1 MTCTREQRHQPSIAN
16 IAMPELK
23 NVNVISMMIAI
34 AGGMKKMNNLYERL
48 KPEALA
54 ILQSEGEKYPN
65 AIKSLIQ
72 ELKINRYIIDLSY
85 GTVISMS
92 NFLNLDNYRLT
103 EILNQ
108 FEENENIIS

>member
-1 MTCTREQRHQPSIAN
+1 M
-16 IAMPELK
+16 K
-23 NVNVISMMIAI
+23 N
-34 AGGMKKMNNLYERL
+34 LFERL

-54 ILQSEGEKYPN
+54 ILQQEGEKYPN